1 MPAKGAPVD
10 VPPSGLRDLVVV
22 GAGIIGLSVAWRAV
36 EAGLRVTV
44 LDPDPGDG
52 STHAA
57 AGMLAPAT
65 EAEFSEDAALDLHL
79 AGAACWLPFAAD
91 LEAAGGVG
99 IGLRQSGTL
108 TVAYDTTD
116 LALLRRIL
124 RLHARHGVTS
134 HELTVADARRDEP
147 LLGQRVAGAA
157 WVPGDHAVDPRA
169 AHTALLTAVSAHE
182 SGSVLRRA
190 AVHVEQDA
198 TGRVVG
204 VVDDAGHLHRAGA
217 TVVAAGW
224 ASGALLADVAG
235 AAVPTRPVKGQT
247 LRLQADPSLTPA
259 HVVRGLV
266 QGRPVY
272 IVPREPATSG
282 PWAGSSELVVGATTE
297 ENPDDRRASAGGV
310 YALLRDARV
319 LLPSIDEAALLE
331 VTPRARPAT
340 PDNLPLVGPTHVPG
354 LHLATGH
361 HRNGVL
367 LAPLTAAVVVGG
379 LTGTWFDVAA
389 PTPDPAAVLAALRG
403 CDPRRFAP
411 PVDDPRTA
419 HGAHR

>member
-1 MPAKGAPVD
+1 MDDLSAP
-10 VPPSGLRDLVVV
+10 PPPGLRDLVVV
-22 GAGIIGLSVAWRAV
+22 GAGIIGLAVAWRAV
-36 EAGLRVTV
+36 EAGLHVTV

-65 EAEFSEDAALDLHL
+65 EAEFAEDAALDLHL

-91 LEAAGGVG
+91 LEAASDVA
-99 IGLRQSGTL
+99 IGLRSSGTMC
-108 TVAYDTTD
+108 VAHDATD
-116 LALLRRIL
+116 LALLQRIL

-134 HELTVADARRDEP
+134 RELTVAEARRDEP
-147 LLGQRVAGAA
+147 LLGQRFAGAA

-169 AHTALLTAVSAHE
+169 AHTALLTAISAHPH
-182 SGSVLRRA
+182 GAVVRRS

-198 TGRVVG
+198 AGRVVG
-204 VVDDAGHLHRAGA
+204 VVDDSGHLHRAGS

-224 ASGALLADVAG
+224 SSGALLADVRG
-235 AAVPTRPVKGQT
+235 AVVPTRPVKGQT
-247 LRLQADPSLTPA
+247 LRLQTDPSLAPS

-272 IVPREPATSG
+272 VVPREPAASG

-297 ENPDDRRASAGGV
+297 ENPDDRRATAGGV
-310 YALLRDARV
+310 FALLRDARA
-319 LLPSIDEAALLE
+319 LLPAVDEAALVE
-331 VTPRARPAT
+331 VTPRARPST
-340 PDNLPLVGPTHVPG
+340 PDNLPLIGPTGVPG

-379 LTGTWFDVAA
+379 LTGTWFDVQV
-389 PTPDPAAVLAALRG
+389 PTPNPQGVLAALRAT
-403 CDPRRFAP
+403 DPRRFAP
-411 PVDDPRTA
+411 PLGEARTTD
-419 HGAHR
+419 GAHR